1 MKNNYGM
8 GVRIADRS
16 QGGGGD
22 TNRQM
27 PNEDVIKLNSC
38 FEQAQNT
45 SFTLVHG
52 RYNTAPNKLCL
63 PQAPWYA
70 LPDGRLSPAA
80 RPRLASHI
88 TQALYAAQIRVSLQ
102 DPPSLPSL
110 RLCVVYTSLKIRCN
124 AAPRISGVQL

>member
-8 GVRIADRS
+8 AVRIADRS
-16 QGGGGD
+16 QGGGGG

-27 PNEDVIKLNSC
+27 PNEDVIKLNSL
-38 FEQAQNT
+38 
-45 SFTLVHG
+45 TLVHG

-70 LPDGRLSPAA
+70 LPDGRRSPAA

-88 TQALYAAQIRVSLQ
+88 TQALYPAQIRVSLQ

-110 RLCVVYTSLKIRCN
+110 HLCVVYTSLKIRCN
-124 AAPRISGVQL
+124 AAHRISGVQL